1 MSWRIGCS
9 GFSYKDWIGF
19 FYPDNLPLSEW
30 LAFYA
35 GYFDTL
41 ELNVTFYRW
50 PNLSF
55 LQNLYHETPEDFSFV
70 VKAPRELTHFRK
82 FKDTEDL
89 LHNFYSLIKKGLKDK
104 LGAVLFQ
111 FPPSFSYSPE
121 SLNLVCSSLDTSFLN
136 VVEFRHK
143 TWWNEEVYIQLG
155 RRNICFCSCSYPGL
169 PDDVILNTK
178 TPYYRFHGVPKLY
191 YSMYT
196 PIFLEKIA
204 DALLQNKKVEDG
216 YLLFNNT
223 ATRAALENASY
234 VQEYFNL

>member
-19 FYPDNLPLSEW
+19 FYPDNMPQSEW
-30 LAFYA
+30 LSYYA

-41 ELNVTFYRW
+41 ELNVTFYRL
-50 PNLSF
+50 PTLSF
-55 LQNLYHETPEDFSFV
+55 FQNLYRKTPADFSFV
-70 VKAPRELTHFRK
+70 VKAPKEITHLKK
-82 FKDTEDL
+82 FKDTEEL
-89 LHNFYSLIKKGLKDK
+89 ILNFYSLLKKGLRDK

-111 FPPSFSYSPE
+111 FPPAFSYSHE
-121 SLNLVCSSLDTSFLN
+121 SLNLICCSLDSSLLN

-143 TWWNEEVYIQLG
+143 SWWKEEVYKELG
-155 RRNICFCSCSYPGL
+155 RRNISFCGCSYPGL
-169 PDDVILNTK
+169 PDNLILNTK
-178 TPYYRFHGVPKLY
+178 IPYYRFHGVPTLY

-196 PIFLEKIA
+196 SIFLKKIA
-204 DALLQNKKVEDG
+204 DALLQNKKLEDG

-234 VQEYFNL
+234 LQEYFDL